1 MKSHFEIQVPVLVQ
15 IYESL
20 LEVAFFVSIVVHGL
34 ELFRFLRSL
43 CLSKTF
49 GFNYRICITCLSR
62 NKNLVLFLIR

>member
-15 IYESL
+15 IYESR
-20 LEVAFFVSIVVHGL
+20 LEVALFVSIVVHGL

-49 GFNYRICITCLSR
+49 GFNNGI
-62 NKNLVLFLIR
+62 